1 MPIQFPA
8 LCQIVEEPKINIVNK
23 VHSLDFFTHTSNTQ
37 TAFSYIKTQE
47 NSIILKSVSQL
58 EYLTLPETY

>member
-58 EYLTLPETY
+58 EYLTFPETY